1 MSCTLLENQGVV
13 SSMEAANNAR
23 IILNVVSAATKAGRK
38 DSDKIEGVA
47 DDLKQRHVP
56 VYVGSD
62 FSYGGLPVASAG
74 IAILFT
80 ESALWTIRTFTIT
93 AVKDQFAN

>member
-1 MSCTLLENQGVV
+1 
-13 SSMEAANNAR
+13 MEAANNAR

-74 IAILFT
+74 IAILFY
-80 ESALWTIRTFTIT
+80 
-93 AVKDQFAN
+93 